1 MEKKTLENAMN
12 DLNKYSKGLIRGMID
27 AAYSSIHDY
36 IFDRY
41 SPISESY
48 EELKAR
54 TNAQFKAY
62 KECSIALRE
71 TQEAL
76 EDISAVLYR
85 ADECEEIS
93 IEESDAFMD
102 AGYEADELVKWIDEA
117 LDYIDQAKEAY
128 DKLYDA
134 MAGLDYMT
142 K

>member
-1 MEKKTLENAMN
+1 MEKTTLEKAMN
-12 DLNKYSKGLIRGMID
+12 DLNKYSKGSIRGLIN
-27 AAYSSIHDY
+27 AAYANIHDY

-41 SPISESY
+41 SPASETY
-48 EELKAR
+48 DEMKAR
-54 TNAQFKAY
+54 INAQIKAY
-62 KECSIALRE
+62 KECDIALKE

-76 EDISAVLYR
+76 EDISSILYR

-117 LDYIDQAKEAY
+117 LDYIEQAKEAY

-134 MAGLDYMT
+134 MAGLDDMSR
-142 K
+142 